1 MNSVE
6 KFQLE
11 LEDLYRVVGRQTGYW
26 ANYYLRSVR
35 QNGAVNHAK
44 KALSKVDNAQ
54 GGFQKLIEVGRPDL
68 SMEFFV
74 LEPEYRSLFS
84 KAELQEAEHRLS
96 TVPYYAW
103 RKDISP
109 QDNFLGEIE
118 DESLFIEGAKK
129 HVTVNVYERNP
140 QARTECLKKHGYR
153 CKVCNFSFFE
163 AYGEIGKEFIHV
175 HHIKPLAGIAKKY
188 ELNPTKDLI
197 PVCPNCHAMLHTK
210 SPPLSV
216 DELKVKLKNLKS

>member
-1 MNSVE
+1 MNNIE
-6 KFQLE
+6 KLQSE
-11 LEDLYRVVGRQTGYW
+11 LEELYSVVGKATGYW

-44 KALSKVDNAQ
+44 KALSKVGAEQ
-54 GGFQKLIEVGRPDL
+54 GGFQKLIEAGRPEL
-68 SMEFFV
+68 SMESSV
-74 LEPEYRSLFS
+74 LKPEYRNLFS
-84 KAELQEAEHRLS
+84 QAELQEAERRLS
-96 TVPYYAW
+96 TVPHYAW

-109 QDNFLGEIE
+109 QDNFLGEID
-118 DESLFIEGAKK
+118 DESIFTEGAKK
-129 HVTVNVYERNP
+129 YVTVNVYERNP
-140 QARTECLKKHGYR
+140 QARAECLKKHGYR

-175 HHIKPLAGIAKKY
+175 HHIKPLAGIAKTY
-188 ELNPTKDLI
+188 ELNPTKDLV

-216 DELKVKLKNLKS
+216 DELRMKLKNLKD

>member
-1 MNSVE
+1 MNNVE
-6 KFQLE
+6 NFQLE
-11 LEDLYRVVGRQTGYW
+11 LEELYSVVGKATGYW

-44 KALSKVDNAQ
+44 KALSKIDTAQ

-68 SMEFFV
+68 SMEYFV
-74 LEPEYRSLFS
+74 LKPEYRNLFS
-84 KAELQEAEHRLS
+84 QAEIQEAERRLS
-96 TVPYYAW
+96 TVPHYAW

-109 QDNFLGEIE
+109 QDNFLGEI
-118 DESLFIEGAKK
+118 DNESLFTEGAKK
-129 HVTVNVYERNP
+129 NVTVSMYERNP
-140 QARTECLKKHGYR
+140 QARAKCLKKHGYR

-163 AYGEIGKEFIHV
+163 TYGEIGKEFIHV
-175 HHIKPLAGIAKKY
+175 HHIKPLAGIAKAY
-188 ELNPTKDLI
+188 ELNPIKDLI

-216 DELKVKLKNLKS
+216 EELQMKLSSLKG